1 MVMLIIIILAMI
13 IIIRAIPPFLVMGL
27 YSDARYILSPLHN
40 LFPILK
46 QSNGH
51 NDQHDP
57 TSTIFLLLRKNYSP
71 SNSSGDKARPPC
83 MCSFSFYQNLFV
95 EFCAVFQSRKL
106 FVSDVSWLLLT
117 HILCN
122 FLCIVVFIVHIFAF
136 LCILFILVTLQ
147 ILCFILH
154 ILCLICNFVQ
164 PCVWTSSQMAVDTVY
179 SPRQRSQ
186 FFFGT
191 VAA

>member
-1 MVMLIIIILAMI
+1 
-13 IIIRAIPPFLVMGL
+13 MGT
-27 YSDARYILSPLHN
+27 RH
-40 LFPILK
+40 
-46 QSNGH
+46 
-51 NDQHDP
+51 
-57 TSTIFLLLRKNYSP
+57 T
-71 SNSSGDKARPPC
+71 PPC

-106 FVSDVSWLLLT
+106 FVSDVSRLLLT

-122 FLCIVVFIVHIFAF
+122 FLCIVVFIVHIFAHF
-136 LCILFILVTLQ
+136 CIFVHIVHPCDFAK